1 MTDPICSSDRWTCP
15 TCGRTVVVDGSD
27 ADIRCALRACQKR
40 HAAGHR
46 AATEV
51 LARYGLPD
59 PVAAVR
65 HGEVQGRP
73 RRKTA

>member
-1 MTDPICSSDRWTCP
+1 MSVSQDRWSCP
-15 TCGRTVVVDGSD
+15 DCGRTVVVDGSD
-27 ADIRCALRACQKR
+27 ADIRCALRACQQR

-59 PVAAVR
+59 P
-65 HGEVQGRP
+65 P
-73 RRKTA
+73 RNRKTA